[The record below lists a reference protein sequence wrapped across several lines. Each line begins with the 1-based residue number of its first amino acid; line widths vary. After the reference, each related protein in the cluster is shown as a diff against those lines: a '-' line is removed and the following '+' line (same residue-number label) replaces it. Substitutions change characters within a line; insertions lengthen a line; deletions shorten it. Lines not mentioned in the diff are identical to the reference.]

1 MFIPLYL
8 FHMHVT
14 KYMYTQTQM
23 TFKDYFKTVSI
34 DLFYMAATPHLQ
46 MCVHMHFYMCNI
58 CIFLMLYFK
67 LWINTNLICRVS
79 FAYNKDYG
87 LSYRLTVHVSNF
99 LAEQIFDTFWN
110 QV

>member
-8 FHMHVT
+8 IHMQAT
-14 KYMYTQTQM
+14 KYVYIQTQT
-23 TFKDYFKTVSI
+23 TFKDYFRTVSI

-67 LWINTNLICRVS
+67 LWINTKLICRV

-87 LSYRLTVHVSNF
+87 LSYRLTIHVSNF

-110 QV
+110 EV